1 MPCGYT
7 NPFHQQQQY
16 GFAHKG
22 LEKQG
27 YRQEESL
34 DSATIPNLM
43 AQWQYQQPQESIHQL
58 PEGWM
63 MSAAQGTYISVAAS

>member
-1 MPCGYT
+1 MPCVYT
-7 NPFHQQQQY
+7 NPFHKQQQY

-43 AQWQYQQPQESIHQL
+43 AQWQYHNHEKVSISFQKA
-58 PEGWM
+58 G
-63 MSAAQGTYISVAAS
+63 